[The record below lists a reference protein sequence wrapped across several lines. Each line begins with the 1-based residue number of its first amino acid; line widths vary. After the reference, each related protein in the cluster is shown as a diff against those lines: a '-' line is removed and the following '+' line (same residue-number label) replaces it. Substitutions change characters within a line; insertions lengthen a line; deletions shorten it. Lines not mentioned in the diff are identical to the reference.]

1 MIVTVTLNA
10 AIDKT
15 LICKGLKLG
24 TITRAREVLAVAGGK
39 GINVA
44 RSIHRLK
51 GEVLATG
58 LTGGDTG
65 LIIRKMLEEEGI
77 RHCFTEI
84 AANSRVCLALIDEES
99 QIVTEIYEPSPVV
112 KKEEWARFWRCLG
125 GLAPQASFIAFSG
138 SLPGGLDAGAYYELM
153 LWCREKNPGCKMV
166 LDTSGAAL
174 RAGIRA
180 RPYMIKP
187 NKHEI
192 EEFCGYP
199 LKRIEDYEAAIRRLL
214 AEGIELVL
222 VSLGSAGLVFGY
234 QESVFKI
241 EPVSVKDIK
250 STVGCGDAMVGGV
263 LYKLD
268 AGADVMTA
276 VKFGVA
282 AATAN
287 LATKSPGCI
296 DANQVEEFFPAIRIQ
311 PIGAKTGG

>member
-1 MIVTVTLNA
+1 
-10 AIDKT
+10 
-15 LICKGLKLG
+15 
-24 TITRAREVLAVAGGK
+24 
-39 GINVA
+39 
-44 RSIHRLK
+44 
-51 GEVLATG
+51 
-58 LTGGDTG
+58 
-65 LIIRKMLEEEGI
+65 
-77 RHCFTEI
+77 
-84 AANSRVCLALIDEES
+84 
-99 QIVTEIYEPSPVV
+99 
-112 KKEEWARFWRCLG
+112 
-125 GLAPQASFIAFSG
+125 
-138 SLPGGLDAGAYYELM
+138 
-153 LWCREKNPGCKMV
+153 MV

>member
-1 MIVTVTLNA
+1 MIITVTLNA

-15 LICKGLKLG
+15 LICNGLKLG
-24 TITRAREVLAVAGGK
+24 TITRAREVVAVAGGK

-65 LIIRKMLEEEGI
+65 LIIRKKLEEEGI
-77 RHCFTEI
+77 RHCFTKI
-84 AANSRVCLALIDEES
+84 AANSRVCLALIDEER
-99 QIVTEIYEPSPVV
+99 QIITEIYEPSPVV
-112 KKEEWARFWRCLG
+112 KKEEWERFRKCIGDLV
-125 GLAPQASFIAFSG
+125 PQASFITFNG
-138 SLPGGLDAGAYYELM
+138 SLPDGLDSGAYYELI
-153 LWCREKNPGCKMV
+153 LWCREKNPDCKVV

-174 RAGIRA
+174 RAGIKA

-192 EEFCGYP
+192 EELCGYP
-199 LKRIEDYEAAIRRLL
+199 LDRTEDYEAAIRRLL

-234 QESVFKI
+234 QGSVFKI
-241 EPVSVKDIK
+241 EPVSVKEVK
-250 STVGCGDAMVGGV
+250 STVGCGDAMVGGI
-263 LYKLD
+263 LCKLA

-276 VKFGVA
+276 VKYGVA

-296 DANQVEEFFPAIRIQ
+296 EASRVEELFPAIRIQ
-311 PIGAKTGG
+311 PIG